1 MNSIE
6 AIMERPR
13 SLVEIAGTILDAA
26 GVLVVVGGAVV
37 ICQDRFRRRP
47 SPLHPQNPE
56 RNEFI

>member
-1 MNSIE
+1 
-6 AIMERPR
+6 MERPR